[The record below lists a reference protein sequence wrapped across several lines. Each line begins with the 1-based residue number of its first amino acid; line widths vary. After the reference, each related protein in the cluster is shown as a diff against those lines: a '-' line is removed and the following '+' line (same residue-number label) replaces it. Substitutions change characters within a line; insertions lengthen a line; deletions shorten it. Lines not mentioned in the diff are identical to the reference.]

1 MSVADIHGYL
11 ASTVNPSIAP
21 IPNAIV
27 RIGIDLGT
35 KRNRSSVANAKS
47 SMGGVALL
55 AALVAER
62 LGQESPM
69 ARRRSLKAR
78 QAAWMRGIRGMAV
91 PRKKKIKIP
100 PLFNPDTVEMFPV
113 FPVTDQGIRLEQ
125 QIIGTSLYADKS
137 TTALPNRFQKDT
149 SFIAQITGRNPTY
162 RYERQF
168 LNDRGSLFGR
178 SQHLFRS
185 VTKPMILDIRAHE
198 RDYYLLRTDHLDN
211 GASAPLKL
219 ERISRDTVDSLLEAD
234 AIGKLVQQNPFT
246 LARSTNLSDTPEIR
260 ERLQNMNAVT
270 SAYNRALARLPF
282 QWVEWYRRIQQE
294 HLEVRANPPPSIE
307 ERRPGR
313 LIGPFV
319 VDDSAQ
325 SQYIARMLSPIIE
338 DYPPAREHKQKP
350 KKSDLPPILTA
361 GKRRINLKELK

>member
-1 MSVADIHGYL
+1 
-11 ASTVNPSIAP
+11 
-21 IPNAIV
+21 
-27 RIGIDLGT
+27 
-35 KRNRSSVANAKS
+35 
-47 SMGGVALL
+47 
-55 AALVAER
+55 
-62 LGQESPM
+62 M

-125 QIIGTSLYADKS
+125 QIIGTYLYADKS

-282 QWVEWYRRIQQE
+282 QR
-294 HLEVRANPPPSIE
+294 
-307 ERRPGR
+307 
-313 LIGPFV
+313 
-319 VDDSAQ
+319 VD
-325 SQYIARMLSPIIE
+325 IARMLSPIIE

>member
-1 MSVADIHGYL
+1 MDGA
-11 ASTVNPSIAP
+11 
-21 IPNAIV
+21 
-27 RIGIDLGT
+27 
-35 KRNRSSVANAKS
+35 
-47 SMGGVALL
+47 ALL

-62 LGQESPM
+62 LGHESPM

-125 QIIGTSLYADKS
+125 QIIGTYLYADKS

-149 SFIAQITGRNPTY
+149 PFIAQITGRNPTY

-168 LNDRGSLFGR
+168 LNDRYSLFGR

-270 SAYNRALARLPF
+270 SAYNRALQRVSDSERENARRAL
-282 QWVEWYRRIQQE
+282 VEWWSRRM
-294 HLEVRANPPPSIE
+294 
-307 ERRPGR
+307 
-313 LIGPFV
+313 IGPFV

-325 SQYIARMLSPIIE
+325 RQYIARTIIE

>member
-1 MSVADIHGYL
+1 
-11 ASTVNPSIAP
+11 
-21 IPNAIV
+21 
-27 RIGIDLGT
+27 
-35 KRNRSSVANAKS
+35 
-47 SMGGVALL
+47 
-55 AALVAER
+55 
-62 LGQESPM
+62 M

-125 QIIGTSLYADKS
+125 QIIGTYLYADKS

-149 SFIAQITGRNPTY
+149 PFIAQITGRNPTY

-282 QWVEWYRRIQQE
+282 QRVSDSERENARRALVEWYRRIQQE

-313 LIGPFV
+313 LMGPFV

-325 SQYIARMLSPIIE
+325 DSAQWQYIARMLSPIIE

>member
-1 MSVADIHGYL
+1 
-11 ASTVNPSIAP
+11 
-21 IPNAIV
+21 
-27 RIGIDLGT
+27 
-35 KRNRSSVANAKS
+35 
-47 SMGGVALL
+47 
-55 AALVAER
+55 
-62 LGQESPM
+62 M

-125 QIIGTSLYADKS
+125 QIIGTYLYADKS
-137 TTALPNRFQKDT
+137 TTALPNRFQTDT
-149 SFIAQITGRNPTY
+149 PFIAQITGRNPTY
-162 RYERQF
+162 TYERQF
-168 LNDRGSLFGR
+168 LNDRYSLFGR
-178 SQHLFRS
+178 SQYLFRS

-219 ERISRDTVDSLLEAD
+219 ERISQDTVDSLLEAD

-282 QWVEWYRRIQQE
+282 QRVSDSERENARRALVEWYRRIQQE
-294 HLEVRANPPPSIE
+294 HLEVRANP
-307 ERRPGR
+307 

-325 SQYIARMLSPIIE
+325 DSAQWQYIARMLSPIIE

>member
-1 MSVADIHGYL
+1 M
-11 ASTVNPSIAP
+11 
-21 IPNAIV
+21 
-27 RIGIDLGT
+27 
-35 KRNRSSVANAKS
+35 
-47 SMGGVALL
+47 
-55 AALVAER
+55 
-62 LGQESPM
+62 
-69 ARRRSLKAR
+69 
-78 QAAWMRGIRGMAV
+78 
-91 PRKKKIKIP
+91 PRKKKINIP
-100 PLFNPDTVEMFPV
+100 PLFN
-113 FPVTDQGIRLEQ
+113 PVTDQGIRLEQ
-125 QIIGTSLYADKS
+125 QIIGTYLYADKS

-149 SFIAQITGRNPTY
+149 PFIAQITGRNPTY

-219 ERISRDTVDSLLEAD
+219 ERISQDTVDSLLEAD

-282 QWVEWYRRIQQE
+282 QRVSDSERENARRALVEWYRRIQQE
-294 HLEVRANPPPSIE
+294 HLEVRANP
-307 ERRPGR
+307 